1 MIENIKSRLNILKL
15 NRYMAQITNLILITL
30 QLTIAFGLLN
40 VWLVRLNKKTK
51 YRGANAQNMKE
62 EFAAYGLP
70 VWFMYLVGTLKIV
83 IAISLVTVVFVPSYS
98 LYIGI
103 PVLCVLSVLML
114 GVISMHLKI
123 RDSLIKTMP
132 AIAMLLLTVI
142 TLILRIGL
150 QIESI
155 KTFLI

>member
-1 MIENIKSRLNILKL
+1 
-15 NRYMAQITNLILITL
+15 MAQITNLILITL

-40 VWLVRLNKKTK
+40 VWLVRFNKKTK

-83 IAISLVTVVFVPSYS
+83 IAISLVTVVIVPSYA

-103 PVLCVLSVLML
+103 PALCVLSVLML
-114 GVISMHLKI
+114 GAISMHFKI
-123 RDSLIKTMP
+123 RDSLIKTIP

-142 TLILRIGL
+142 TLILQIGS
-150 QIESI
+150 QIENI
-155 KTFLI
+155 KSFLI